1 MSNSET
7 KQLIIEVKELSFE
20 KDQHVTDL
28 ERFLTEQLPQIEI
41 ARNGNELE
49 LNMPK
54 KLSQRIVKLRIKKF
68 LYQKGINDKF
78 RPISYKK
85 VDAKGYMV
93 KRKKIIELTYY

>member
-1 MSNSET
+1 MSDFET

-49 LNMPK
+49 LKMPK
-54 KLSQRIVKLRIKKF
+54 RLSKRVVKLRIKKF
-68 LYQKGINDKF
+68 LYQKGISDKF

-85 VDAKGYMV
+85 VDSDGYMV
-93 KRKKIIELTYY
+93 KRKKVIELTYY

>member
-1 MSNSET
+1 MSYSET

-49 LNMPK
+49 LKMPK
-54 KLSQRIVKLRIKKF
+54 RLSKRVVKLRIKKF

-85 VDAKGYMV
+85 VDSDGYMV
-93 KRKKIIELTYY
+93 KRKKVIELSYY

>member
-1 MSNSET
+1 MSDFET

-41 ARNGNELE
+41 SRNGNELE
-49 LNMPK
+49 VKMPI
-54 KLSQRIVKLRIKKF
+54 KLSKRVLKLRIKKF
-68 LYQKGINDKF
+68 LYQKNLNDKF

-85 VDAKGYMV
+85 IDSNGYMV
-93 KRKKIIELTYY
+93 KRKKVIELTYY